1 MKIAIIDNYDSFVY
15 NLVRYVQET
24 EGVTEVRV
32 MRNDAIDEELLNTS
46 AGILLSPGPGIPSEA
61 GELLRVIDRYST
73 EKSVFGVCLGHQAI
87 GEYFKGKLEKAPII
101 YHGKTSIV
109 NIVSDSKLFKG
120 LSEHEAVG
128 RYHSWQISQNMPSC
142 LKVTATDDSGNVMA
156 FEHRELPIMGVQFH
170 PESILTP
177 NGRIIIKNWIKTC
190 TH

>member
-15 NLVRYVQET
+15 NLVRYVKET
-24 EGVTEVRV
+24 SGVTEVRV
-32 MRNDAIDEELLNTS
+32 MRNDAIDEEFLNAS
-46 AGILLSPGPGIPSEA
+46 VGILLSPGPGIPSEA
-61 GELLRVIDRYST
+61 GELLRVIDCYST

-101 YHGKTSIV
+101 YHGKSSIV
-109 NIVSDSKLFKG
+109 QMANDSKLFKG
-120 LSEHEAVG
+120 LSEQEPVG
-128 RYHSWQISQNMPSC
+128 RYHSWQIAKNMPSC

-156 FEHRELPIMGVQFH
+156 VEHRELPIMGVQFH

-177 NGRIIIKNWIKTC
+177 NGRIIIKNWIETC